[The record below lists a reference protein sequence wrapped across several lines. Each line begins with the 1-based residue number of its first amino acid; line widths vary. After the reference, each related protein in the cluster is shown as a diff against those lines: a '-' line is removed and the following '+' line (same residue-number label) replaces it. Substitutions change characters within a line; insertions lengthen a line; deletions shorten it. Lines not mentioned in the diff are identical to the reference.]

1 VEQPACRLVA
11 GRDLVHPY
19 VEGKGHLT
27 KACPLFAAM
36 LFAPFM
42 IEHPISPAMKHFLR
56 KRPSETV
63 ETSDGKKVSRFI
75 ATVSESCQTV
85 SR

>member
-1 VEQPACRLVA
+1 
-11 GRDLVHPY
+11 
-19 VEGKGHLT
+19 
-27 KACPLFAAM
+27 
-36 LFAPFM
+36 M